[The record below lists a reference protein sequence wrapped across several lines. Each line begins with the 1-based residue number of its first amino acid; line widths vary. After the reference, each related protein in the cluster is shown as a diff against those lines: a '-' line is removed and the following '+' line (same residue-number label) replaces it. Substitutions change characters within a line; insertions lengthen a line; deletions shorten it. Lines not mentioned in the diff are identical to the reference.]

1 MVGPW
6 AYEEVPYEEVPYFES
21 TFRYATENN
30 PLYGKLLNEHNPSY
44 VERDLSQ
51 LCQ

>member
-6 AYEEVPYEEVPYFES
+6 AYEEVLYFES
-21 TFRYATENN
+21 TFRYTMENN
-30 PLYGKLLNEHNPSY
+30 SLYGKFLNVSY

-51 LCQ
+51 LCQYNFLT

>member
-6 AYEEVPYEEVPYFES
+6 AYEEVPYFES
-21 TFRYATENN
+21 TFRYTTENN
-30 PLYGKLLNEHNPSY
+30 LLYGKFLNEHNLSY

-51 LCQ
+51 LCQYNFLT